1 MGIPQH
7 YSLEIPTRCLHL
19 LDLTQRSVTD
29 DTAERFGG
37 PLTTTMMLA
46 LATPMISL
54 PYERIYKHV
63 ELDGTEGYADD
74 RTLNTPFAEK
84 LDAEINKTA
93 LKQNRYFGPLRWSF
107 MKDVEVFN
115 IAKRLPA
122 DLADGLNTD
131 EATNHAQAMS
141 LAQFIA
147 CIRNALA
154 HGGIMYLDENGR
166 SSEGT
171 AAMLLFVSAKQRWPD
186 PVFDEKKRKCISAR
200 PVTESLRLLRIGEA
214 EFRTFLGGWVE
225 WLNTLGVLEE
235 FRRG

>member
-19 LDLTQRSVTD
+19 LNIIQHSVTED
-29 DTAERFGG
+29 DGKHFGG
-37 PLTTTMMLA
+37 SLTTTMMLA

-54 PYERIYKHV
+54 PYERIYKHL
-63 ELDGTEGYADD
+63 ELGDAEGYADD
-74 RTLNTPFAEK
+74 RTLSTPFAEK

-93 LKQNRYFGPLRWSF
+93 LTQNEYFARLGWSF
-107 MKDVEVFN
+107 VKDVNVFN
-115 IAKRLPA
+115 IAKRLPD
-122 DLADGLNTD
+122 DLADRLGTD
-131 EATNHAQAMS
+131 EARNQAQAMS

-171 AAMLLFVSAKQRWPD
+171 AAMLLFISAKQRWPD
-186 PVFDEKKRKCISAR
+186 PVFDEKKGKCVSVR
-200 PVTESLRLLRIGEA
+200 PVTESLRLLRIPEG
-214 EFRTFLGGWVE
+214 EFRTFLGRWVE
-225 WLNTLGVLEE
+225 WLNDLGMLKE
-235 FRRG
+235 FRRD